1 MKQQYQVVEY
11 TPERKLKDQGVISRE
26 TIAGMLQLGRL
37 MSAANVTKDLGGY
50 RIVWPHG
57 LGASLILPVN
67 GGE

>member
-11 TPERKLKDQGVISRE
+11 IPAKTIKDQGVISRE
-26 TIAGMLQLGRL
+26 TIAGMLGQGRL
-37 MSAANVTKDLGGY
+37 MSSAMVRKDLGGY
-50 RIVWPHG
+50 RIDWPHG